1 MEPQARQLPEKTG
14 LLGRISRSIFP
25 TPLIPRTDQE
35 RKRYLIKNLVLH
47 FRPATVPAKT
57 LQFSLSWGLGGMA
70 VVLLLLQ
77 FATGLLLK
85 FVYEPTPV
93 TAYASIQY
101 LQNEVPFGPLIRNLH
116 HWCANLIVI
125 IIFLHLLRVFFSG
138 AYHGARQF
146 NWVVG
151 LTLFGLVMLANFTGY
166 LLPYDQ
172 LAYWAVT
179 VFTGML
185 AYVPG
190 IGGWLQTAL
199 LGGTDLGPATLRIFF
214 AFHTAVIPILL
225 AMMMAFHFWRV
236 RKAGGLVIPKV
247 LDAQNE
253 PETQRVPA
261 IPNLL
266 LRELTVALVLVAV
279 VMLWS
284 VFFNAPLGD
293 PANPGLSPNPTKAPW
308 YFAGLQELLLHFHP
322 LFSVCVIP
330 LLACLALV
338 SIPYLK
344 YDIPAPGVWFASRN
358 GRKMAVIAAVAGLAL
373 TPLLVV
379 SHAIVM
385 DSTDFFSKMPGI
397 IGNGFLPVVVI
408 VSLLTAVY
416 QVLRRRPAVTRRD
429 AVQTVFVFLVSAFLS
444 LTLIGI
450 YFRGPGMKLCWPW

>member
-1 MEPQARQLPEKTG
+1 
-14 LLGRISRSIFP
+14 
-25 TPLIPRTDQE
+25 
-35 RKRYLIKNLVLH
+35 LIKNLVLH
-47 FRPATVPAKT
+47 FRPATVSAKT

-70 VVLLLLQ
+70 VVLVLMQ

-93 TAYASIQY
+93 TAYASIQF
-101 LQNEVPFGPLIRNLH
+101 LQSEVPFGILIRNLH

-138 AYHGARQF
+138 AFHGARQF

-190 IGGWLQTAL
+190 IGGWLQAAL

-225 AMMMAFHFWRV
+225 TMMMAFHFWRV

-247 LDAQNE
+247 LDAQDK

-284 VFFNAPLGD
+284 VFFNAPLED

-330 LLACLALV
+330 LLAGLALV

-344 YDIPAPGVWFASRN
+344 YDVPAPGVWFASRN
-358 GRKMAVIAAVAGLAL
+358 GRKMAVIAAVAGLVL

-385 DSTDFFSKMPGI
+385 DSTAFFSKMPGI
-397 IGNGFLPVVVI
+397 IGNGLLPVVVI
-408 VSLLTAVY
+408 VSILTVFY

-429 AVQTVFVFLVSAFLS
+429 AVQTIFILLVSAFLA

>member
-1 MEPQARQLPEKTG
+1 MEPQARKLPEKTG
-14 LLGRISRSIFP
+14 ILCRFSKSIFP

-57 LQFSLSWGLGGMA
+57 LQFSLTWGLGGMA
-70 VVLLLLQ
+70 VVLVLLQ

-93 TAYASIQY
+93 GAYASIQF
-101 LQNEVPFGPLIRNLH
+101 LQSEVPFGPLIRNLH
-116 HWCANLIVI
+116 HWCANLLVI

-138 AYHGARQF
+138 AFHAPRQF

-151 LTLFGLVMLANFTGY
+151 LTLFGLVLLANFTGY

-190 IGGWLQTAL
+190 VGGWLQAAL
-199 LGGTDLGPATLRIFF
+199 LGGSDLGPATLRIFF

-225 AMMMAFHFWRV
+225 ATIMAFHFWRV
-236 RKAGGLVIPKV
+236 RKAGGLVIPKA
-247 LDAQNE
+247 LEARDE
-253 PETQRVPA
+253 PETQRLPA
-261 IPNLL
+261 LPNLL
-266 LRELTVALVLVAV
+266 LREVTVALVLMAV

-330 LLACLALV
+330 LLAGLALV

-344 YDIPAPGVWFASRN
+344 YDRPAPGVWFASRN
-358 GRKMAVIAAVAGLAL
+358 GRKMAVIASIAGLAL

-379 SHAIVM
+379 IHAKVFTPAGFL
-385 DSTDFFSKMPGI
+385 SGVPGV
-397 IGNGFLPVVVI
+397 IGNGLLPVVVI
-408 VSLLTAVY
+408 MSILTVFY
-416 QVLRRRPAVTRRD
+416 QVLRRRALITRRD
-429 AVQTVFVFLVSAFLS
+429 AVQTVFVFLVSAFLA
-444 LTLIGI
+444 LTIIGI
-450 YFRGPGMKLCWPW
+450 YFRGPGMKLYWPW